1 VDNRSVAGGWLDAWY
16 PGDDIIDVIAPTFW
30 CTGQAPGSGGD
41 TLATA
46 QVFAD
51 AHGKPLGLAGF
62 GVDHQ
67 QFTTAQGQAYISYV
81 QRLFTARN
89 AAAKPSYD
97 LLWLGT
103 GNYSILTAPP
113 ALLASYRALAEALW
127 VTPEALRRLHASSL
141 PGASP
146 GLGREP
152 AARHRGDDLR
162 QPDH

>member
-1 VDNRSVAGGWLDAWY
+1 LAGADTAFGNASDWVALLPDYAAAIHRNGYQVVLTVDNRSVAGGWLDAWY
-16 PGDDIIDVIAPTFW
+16 PGDDLVDVIAPTFW

-41 TLATA
+41 TMASA

-81 QRLFTARN
+81 QGLFTARN
-89 AAAKPSYD
+89 TAGKPSYD

-113 ALLASYRALAEALW
+113 ALLASYRALAAAL
-127 VTPEALRRLHASSL
+127 
-141 PGASP
+141 
-146 GLGREP
+146 
-152 AARHRGDDLR
+152 
-162 QPDH
+162 